1 MIVGRW
7 ITNRNRMLLL
17 FCILV
22 CCSASNPAPADEAEA
37 GSPFSVAAV
46 LVHEQAFNRPH
57 DVELQGDLAFVP
69 GKGGSIVIVDV
80 SEPTNPRLV
89 WYRRDAKGLDDA
101 ETVLPAGDR
110 LILGTH
116 DIHVLDLRDPRQP
129 VFEIRLNTRP
139 RISNINGMVRRGDI
153 LFAAGKNGVLAAYD
167 VSEPSYPKAVAVAN
181 IRDRFDIGW
190 PHDVD
195 LFGPYAVVPDPRRF
209 GRLEERG
216 KLALIH
222 VFDWQTGELLP
233 ATQWKLT
240 SVVATDELVGANRVQ
255 VSGQYA
261 FVGASTSA
269 EGGRLIVVDLRDPT
283 SPKQIASL
291 PFAPD
296 DGWGPN
302 GLTVAGD
309 IVFLAGGQSVEAVD
323 VSRPQ
328 QPVKLASQRFTEILK
343 NADPRDSGG
352 GDSGHDLI
360 YRDGYL
366 YVTGQ
371 NDSCLLVLRVESE
384 VIRRKAERKDEG

>member
-1 MIVGRW
+1 MTAGTR
-7 ITNRNRMLLL
+7 LYLL
-17 FCILV
+17 FVLAIGNIAVV
-22 CCSASNPAPADEAEA
+22 CSHEAEEKQ
-37 GSPFSVAAV
+37 SFSVAAV
-46 LVHEQAFNRPH
+46 LVHEQAFDRPH

-69 GKGGSIVIVDV
+69 GKGGSIAIVDV
-80 SEPTNPRLV
+80 SQPTEPRLV
-89 WYRRDAKGLDDA
+89 WHRHDAKGLDDA

-116 DIHVLDLRDPRQP
+116 DIHVLDLRDPKQP

-139 RISNINGMVRRGDI
+139 KISNINGMVRRSDI

-167 VSEPSYPKAVAVAN
+167 VREPSYPKAVAVAK

-195 LFGPYAVVPDPRRF
+195 LYGPYAVVPDPRRF
-209 GRLEERG
+209 GRLDERG
-216 KLALIH
+216 KLALIQ
-222 VFDWQTGELLP
+222 VFDKQTGQP
-233 ATQWKLT
+233 MPTDRWKLAG
-240 SVVATDELVGANRVQ
+240 VVATDELVGANRVQ

-269 EGGRLIVVDLRDPT
+269 NGGRLIVVDLHNPT

-309 IVFLAGGQSVEAVD
+309 IVFLAGGHSVEAID
-323 VSRPQ
+323 VGRPQ
-328 QPVKLASQRFTEILK
+328 QPVKLASQRFTGVLK
-343 NADPRDSGG
+343 NAYPRYSGG
-352 GDSGHDLI
+352 GDSGHDLV

-371 NDSCLLVLRVESE
+371 NDSCLMILRVESNR
-384 VIRRKAERKDEG
+384 IRELAESKRKNDEN